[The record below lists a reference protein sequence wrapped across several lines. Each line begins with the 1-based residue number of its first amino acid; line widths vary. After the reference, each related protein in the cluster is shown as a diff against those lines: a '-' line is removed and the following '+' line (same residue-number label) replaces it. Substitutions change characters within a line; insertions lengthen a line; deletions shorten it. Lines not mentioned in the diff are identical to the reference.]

1 MVSHSGREQWPVLG
15 YEQLDSL
22 SQIFAAEGVQLFMK
36 DLHYFHF
43 QKTQTQGDIW
53 WIGHRAVL
61 LASSEELAVCPA
73 GIVITHRVCDITGN
87 GEGQRVPGQG
97 LGYT

>member
-22 SQIFAAEGVQLFMK
+22 SQIFAAAGVQLFMK

-43 QKTQTQGDIW
+43 QKMQSPR